1 MKLADVTHSLPHTTS
16 QVTQF
21 ITMGELWPAP
31 AWPCWQGSAGLHM
44 HSLTMLP
51 AGPAGAQRHGPHPG
65 CPMVCCC
72 RAQVRQ
78 QPALSHRHLHSHA
91 QGSSCWRAALPAGAK
106 QGWRPRVFAAARAP
120 EPGAETQCQRRPPGA
135 AQGGRGA
142 AVQGASGGGL
152 PRGPGHCLA
161 TGARS
166 GACCMCYAEHGAEPA
181 GDAVCCT
188 GHQRSNRHRRLC
200 RSRTAPPSIRW

>member
-1 MKLADVTHSLPHTTS
+1 
-16 QVTQF
+16 
-21 ITMGELWPAP
+21 
-31 AWPCWQGSAGLHM
+31 M
-44 HSLTMLP
+44 HSLTVLP

-72 RAQVRQ
+72 RAQVWQ
-78 QPALSHRHLHSHA
+78 QPALSHRHLHCHA
-91 QGSSCWRAALPAGAK
+91 QGSSCWRAALSAGSK

-161 TGARS
+161 TGGRC
-166 GACCMCYAEHGAEPA
+166 GASWMCYAEHGAEQLGLPCAALGTRGAA
-181 GDAVCCT
+181 GTNACANH
-188 GHQRSNRHRRLC
+188 GWLQ
-200 RSRTAPPSIRW
+200 PPSDGKPQPPSDWELQPPSVSGHRVRVLHAWCCSAVWCQHRPP